1 MRRSKLN
8 FASIVLSDVLRSG
21 YNYCRELVIH
31 KTITQLLHKNAVE
44 LSHSILTWFQVL
56 SRQPFSFLCYTVTG
70 HFYNW
75 AMSPL
80 SFLSTFTFWL
90 EPGWRTGDYCDTIS
104 TLCLTSPGSGV
115 CTVSDRWMA
124 PQIPGDNSRHRDLS
138 SREWKPLPS
147 GEWKQLPP
155 CRISRHAGHG
165 LWTQQTQEM
174 CIFTGDTAVY
184 AGLYRAVQSCTNHVA
199 LYTRQQWLKF

>member
-31 KTITQLLHKNAVE
+31 KTITQLLHKNAFE

-124 PQIPGDNSRHRDLS
+124 PQTPGDNSDTGTSAVGSENHFRPANESSCRPVEYLDTPDMDCGHNRHRRCVSL
-138 SREWKPLPS
+138 
-147 GEWKQLPP
+147 
-155 CRISRHAGHG
+155 
-165 LWTQQTQEM
+165 QETLQ
-174 CIFTGDTAVY
+174 CTPGCTE
-184 AGLYRAVQSCTNHVA
+184 LYRAVQTMWPCTPDNSG
-199 LYTRQQWLKF
+199 